1 MVQGKLMSKG
11 TIIYYGGFTLP
22 DKSAAANRVVSNGKI
37 FNSLGYNTVFIGAA
51 PPDESFDGI
60 RPVKGYENMFEQAH
74 PKTSSQWIKHIFD
87 VSRIEEIAEKYGDV
101 ERIILYN
108 TPLFTL
114 LKAKN
119 FFSKKNI
126 KVCYDCTEWTKDT
139 DGSFLKKVFKAFDEI
154 LVRNFA
160 HKVADGMIVI
170 SNMMKKKYKKN
181 KNLVLL
187 PPLVDIN
194 DAIWHQQSDNDGRFE
209 FCFAGVPDGKKESL
223 DKAVE
228 AFCSINKKNT
238 HFRIIGITEDDFRRI
253 YSDCYIP
260 KNVRNKITFM
270 GKLTHEETIK
280 YVLGCDCYIFIRRSD
295 RRNNAGFPTKFAE
308 SYTCGVPIITT
319 DVSDVGEYIKRSGK
333 GSLLKDM
340 SAENIAEAML
350 MQIENKFDGKA
361 LNAAFHYETFIQSTE
376 GWLNK

>member
-1 MVQGKLMSKG
+1 MSKG

-37 FNSLGYNTVFIGAA
+37 FSSLGYNTVFIGAA
-51 PPDESFDGI
+51 PSDESFDGI
-60 RPVKGYENMFEQAH
+60 RPVEGHDNMYEQAH
-74 PKTSSQWIKHIFD
+74 PKSSSQWLKRMFD
-87 VSRIEEIAEKYGDV
+87 MSRIEEISEKYRNIN
-101 ERIILYN
+101 RIILYN
-108 TPLFTL
+108 VPLFTL

-119 FFSKKNI
+119 YFRKKSI

-139 DGSFLKKVFKAFDEI
+139 DGSFLKRAFKAFDEI

-160 HKVADGMIVI
+160 HKIADGMIVI
-170 SNMMKKKYKKN
+170 SNMMRKKYRKN
-181 KNLVLL
+181 ANLVLI
-187 PPLVDIN
+187 PPLVDIS
-194 DAIWHQQSDNDGRFE
+194 DSIWHQQSDHDGRFE
-209 FCFAGVPDGKKESL
+209 FCFAGVPDGNKESL

-238 HFRIIGITEDDFRRI
+238 HLRIIGITEDDFSRI
-253 YSDCYIP
+253 YPDCFIP

-270 GKLTHEETIK
+270 GRLSHSETIK

-308 SYTCGVPIITT
+308 AFTCGVPIITT
-319 DVSDVGEYIKRSGK
+319 DVSDVGEYIAKSGK

-340 SAENIAEAML
+340 SAESIAEAML
-350 MQIENKFDGKA
+350 MQIENKLDDKA
-361 LNAAFHYETFIQSTE
+361 LNAAFHYETFIQPTE
-376 GWLNK
+376 NWLKN

>member
-1 MVQGKLMSKG
+1 MSKG

-51 PPDESFDGI
+51 PSDESFNGI
-60 RPVKGYENMFEQAH
+60 RPVEGCENMYEQAH
-74 PKTSSQWIKHIFD
+74 PKTSSEWLIHIFNVAFID
-87 VSRIEEIAEKYGDV
+87 ELVQKHGDV

-119 FFSKKNI
+119 FFRKKGI

-139 DGSFLKKVFKAFDEI
+139 DGSFLKKIFKAFDEI

-170 SNMMKKKYKKN
+170 GSMMQKKYRKSA
-181 KNLVLL
+181 NLILI
-187 PPLVDIN
+187 PPLVDIS
-194 DAIWHQQSDNDGRFE
+194 DPIWHQQSDTDSSFE
-209 FCFAGVPDGKKESL
+209 FCFAGVPDGNKESL
-223 DKAVE
+223 DKAVK

-238 HFRIIGITEDDFRRI
+238 HFRIIGITENDFRKI
-253 YSDCYIP
+253 YPDCYIT

-270 GKLTHEETIK
+270 GKLSHEETIK

-308 SYTCGVPIITT
+308 AFTCGVPIITT
-319 DVSDVGEYIKRSGK
+319 DVSDVGEYIKKSGK

-340 SAENIAEAML
+340 SAESIAEAMM
-350 MQIENKFDGKA
+350 MQIEACPEKTDTK
-361 LNAAFHYETFIQSTE
+361 LSTDFHYESYLADCE
-376 GWLNK
+376 NWLSK